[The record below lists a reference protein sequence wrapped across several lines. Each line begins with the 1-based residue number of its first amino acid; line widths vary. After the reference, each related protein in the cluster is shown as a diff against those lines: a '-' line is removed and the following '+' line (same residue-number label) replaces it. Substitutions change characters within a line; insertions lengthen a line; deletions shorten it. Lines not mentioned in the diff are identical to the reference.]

1 MHKSLLSTL
10 LVIAL
15 MIAPVPASIGQ
26 STKTTTRSTAVAASA
41 TGGLTASDSAA
52 ALAKLESD
60 LRKLVTLTTE
70 ISQRSVGIK
79 VVSLMSR
86 KNVFDL
92 NGDKPLT
99 PASTTKLLT
108 AYSALLLFG
117 ADYEIPTIAFAS
129 SRPKEGVLKGDLIIR
144 GHGDPLLSTV
154 DIDELVA
161 KLATSGIKKIEGNI
175 VADGSYF
182 DADYE
187 RLSYSGDADVVVD
200 LPPVCGLS
208 IEGNVVTVVVSS
220 SRQSG
225 QLCTVQ
231 TFPPSSGFA
240 ISNTAV
246 SGGGGKKK
254 RTSYNEGTPVA
265 PEFSV
270 ERYGDEEVIARRGGA
285 RDENAGGPTIKLT
298 TDENGRQSIS
308 VSGTLA
314 PNQTVSR
321 QFEIANPP
329 MIVAGMVRDRL
340 LTRGITIDGTV
351 TMGATPA
358 KAAAIAQ
365 VERPLS
371 EVLHPVLKDSH
382 NHYAEFLFK
391 MIGGATAPS
400 TGSASTAEQAR
411 LAVTQCMAAAEC
423 EFGNCKMNDGSGL
436 SRRNLISPD
445 ALVAAL
451 SSAYNNPL
459 IFSAL
464 YESMSIAGIDGTLR
478 KRMKGSRAAGNVHGK
493 TGTLRNVS
501 ALTGYVT
508 TADGEVMAFAM
519 LMNGGNIGAYKDVQN
534 NIAMRIARFS
544 YTEKSS
550 VDTTKKRK

>member
-1 MHKSLLSTL
+1 MHRSLLSTL

-15 MIAPVPASIGQ
+15 IFSSVPASIGQ
-26 STKTTTRSTAVAASA
+26 STTRSTSAAPTS
-41 TGGLTASDSAA
+41 TGGLTASDSAT
-52 ALAKLESD
+52 ALARLESD

-70 ISQRSVGIK
+70 INQRSVGIK
-79 VVSLMSR
+79 VVSLMSG
-86 KNVFDL
+86 KNLFDL

-117 ADYEIPTIAFAS
+117 SDYEIPTIAFAT
-129 SRPKEGVLKGDLIIR
+129 SRPKDGVLKGDLIIR

-161 KLATSGIKKIEGNI
+161 KLATSGIKRIEGDI
-175 VADGSYF
+175 IADATYF
-182 DADYE
+182 DGIYE
-187 RLSYSGDADVVVD
+187 RLNYSGDADVVVD

-246 SGGGGKKK
+246 SGGGGGKKKK
-254 RTSYNEGTPVA
+254 RTSYNEGTPGA
-265 PEFSV
+265 DEFSV

-285 RDENAGGPTIKLT
+285 SDENAGGPTIKLT

-308 VSGTLA
+308 VSGTLGT
-314 PNQTVSR
+314 NQTVSR
-321 QFEIANPP
+321 QFEITNPP

-340 LTRGITIDGTV
+340 LTRGITIDGDV
-351 TMGATPA
+351 RMGATPT

-365 VERPLS
+365 VERPLR
-371 EVLHPVLKDSH
+371 EVLNPVLKDSH

-391 MIGGATAPS
+391 MIGGATS
-400 TGSASTAEQAR
+400 SSAGNVSTAEQAR

-423 EFGNCKMNDGSGL
+423 EFGICKMNDGSGL

-451 SSAYNNPL
+451 ASAYNNPL
-459 IFSAL
+459 IFDAL
-464 YESMSIAGIDGTLR
+464 YESMSIAGVDGTLR
-478 KRMKGSRAAGNVHGK
+478 KRMKGTRAAGNVHGK

-519 LMNGGNIGAYKDVQN
+519 LMNGGNIGAYKEVQN
-534 NIAMRIARFS
+534 NIATRIARFS
-544 YTEKSS
+544 YTEKSG
-550 VDTTKKRK
+550 VDTSVKRK